1 MRLLHIEDDGSLSL
15 GEFIE
20 YAIPEY
26 AIPEYAIPKYAIP
39 KYAILSHTWGKD
51 SEEVNYQDLVN
62 KTGKHKRGQ
71 QKLQFCADKAQK
83 DGLRYFWVDTCC
95 R

>member
-1 MRLLHIEDDGSLSL
+1 MRLLHIEDDGSLRL
-15 GEFIE
+15 DEFIE
-20 YAIPEY
+20 DDIPE
-26 AIPEYAIPKYAIP
+26 
-39 KYAILSHTWGKD
+39 YAILSHTWGKD

>member
-1 MRLLHIEDDGSLSL
+1 MRLLHIKNDGSLRF
-15 GEFIE
+15 EDDIE
-20 YAIPEY
+20 DDIPE
-26 AIPEYAIPKYAIP
+26 
-39 KYAILSHTWGKD
+39 YAILSHTWGKD

-83 DGLRYFWVDTCC
+83 DG
-95 R
+95 